1 MQGVIWGTPRRTSV
15 RAPKRAAG
23 SDERSVRWGCSVQ
36 HGQVGRRR
44 ACACATRGGMQART
58 ARPWARTRGGSVVG
72 SSGGRG
78 CCRGHTLARM
88 GVRPVVV
95 RPDRQRVGGRCMAGC
110 MHQHTLH
117 GGEPSG
123 SSNVIRTRDTRRA
136 ARAGLLAQKTVP
148 CVGCGSGT
156 SHLHTIPGPIG
167 QQRWPRADDL
177 RTCLYCFV
185 TS

>member
-1 MQGVIWGTPRRTSV
+1 MGVQRAAWAGGPAARVRLRHAWRDAGAHGKTMGKDTGWQRGGVI
-15 RAPKRAAG
+15 
-23 SDERSVRWGCSVQ
+23 
-36 HGQVGRRR
+36 
-44 ACACATRGGMQART
+44 
-58 ARPWARTRGGSVVG
+58 
-72 SSGGRG
+72 GGRG

-177 RTCLYCFV
+177 RTFLYCFV